1 MYIYSLS
8 LLCTFGYLGPV
19 VFQSHPQTIEIATNN
34 SAHLSCSYNNHTTVS
49 FSLIKDE
56 VVVNISEV
64 TWVSIKAKA
73 VAIHSEGF
81 SAGTQINESISFRVT
96 SVTEQGLYWCR
107 VKDASGRIFDSQ
119 KASIILSGTSDT
131 YESYI

>member
-1 MYIYSLS
+1 
-8 LLCTFGYLGPV
+8 
-19 VFQSHPQTIEIATNN
+19 
-34 SAHLSCSYNNHTTVS
+34 
-49 FSLIKDE
+49 
-56 VVVNISEV
+56 VNISEV

-119 KASIILSGTSDT
+119 KASIILSDVSSTKLSLRIDQPFTISLLNTKSKDYLLLKTQVTQIIQLAFSRKGISDSSQI
-131 YESYI
+131 YLQNIRKCAC